1 MNRTKTGEKN
11 IREIEGGRKR
21 DREPKEDGTKES
33 DCRDSRNR
41 WRDSKASMHIIDRLS
56 HLIRR
61 TLQFLPSEK
70 YRFRA
75 MRKVYFRHASRISKI
90 LFKKIRRAS

>member
-1 MNRTKTGEKN
+1 MRDESE
-11 IREIEGGRKR
+11 RERGR
-21 DREPKEDGTKES
+21 DRKSKKDIAKES
-33 DCRDSRNR
+33 DCRESRNR
-41 WRDSKASMHIIDRLS
+41 SRNSEAPMHIIDRLC

-75 MRKVYFRHASRISKI
+75 MRKVYFRHAVSRISKI
-90 LFKKIRRAS
+90 LFKKYDLYRTF